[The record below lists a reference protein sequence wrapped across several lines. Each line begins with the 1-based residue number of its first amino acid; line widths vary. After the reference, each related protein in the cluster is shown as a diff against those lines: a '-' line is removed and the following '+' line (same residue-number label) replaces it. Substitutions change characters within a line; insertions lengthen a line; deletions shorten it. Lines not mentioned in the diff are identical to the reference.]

1 MHALTHTQQILAIGW
16 WIAVAVSIAAYIVL
30 DGADLGAGIFSLFVT
45 DEHERGAIMQA
56 MAGTWDANETWL
68 IVAGGILF
76 GSFPFA
82 YGSVLS
88 YLMIPLVL
96 VLWGILT
103 RAVALEFRHLAE
115 RWSRRFSDWAFG
127 LSSLVTTFFGGMCVG
142 AVLQGFPLTHVPDR
156 VPTYVGGALR
166 FISPFSLW
174 TGAAAVIAVSLSGVL
189 FVRARFEPDEPIR
202 RYAARWTNVAFYL
215 AVAAVLVTVAWSALI
230 FPWALNNWLGAY
242 FWVWGLVLLAAL
254 ASTFMMRRAS
264 TNDRD
269 LAALLWLD
277 LTIAIMAGGMLA
289 TIYPFIVPGTWTVYD
304 AANPQLSIFT
314 FLFTLAGL
322 FPVAIM
328 YNWYQIWVF
337 RTRVSKLASYHQ

>member
-1 MHALTHTQQILAIGW
+1 MQALTHTQQILAIGW
-16 WIAVAVSIAAYIVL
+16 WGATAFSILAYIIL
-30 DGADLGAGIFSLFVT
+30 DGADLGAGIYSLFVT

-82 YGSVLS
+82 YGSVLG
-88 YLMIPLVL
+88 YLMLPLVL

-115 RWSRRFSDWAFG
+115 PRSKRFTDWAFG

-142 AVLQGFPLTHVPDR
+142 AVLKGFPLTHVPDR
-156 VPTYVGGALR
+156 VPTYLGGALR
-166 FISPFSLW
+166 FISPFSVW
-174 TGAAAVIAVSLSGVL
+174 TGVAAVIAVSLSGGL
-189 FVRARFEPDEPIR
+189 FIRARFERGEAIR
-202 RYAARWTNVAFYL
+202 QHAGRWTHHASYL
-215 AVAAVLVTVAWSALI
+215 AVAAVLVTVVWSALI
-230 FPWALNNWLGAY
+230 FPWALSNWLGAY
-242 FWVWGLVLLAAL
+242 FWVWGLVLLAAIG
-254 ASTFMMRRAS
+254 STFMMRYAS
-264 TNDRD
+264 NKNRD
-269 LAALLWLD
+269 FAALLWLD
-277 LTIAIMAGGMLA
+277 LTIVIMGVGMIA
-289 TIYPFIVPGTWTVYD
+289 TLYPYIVPGTWSVYD
-304 AANPQLSIFT
+304 AASPQISIFT

-337 RTRVSKLASYHQ
+337 RARISALASYHQ